1 MGAAKVVEGTL
12 AGTGLKVGIVASRF
26 NELVVDRLIQGA
38 LDGLRRCAIEEGDV
52 TVIRAPGAFEI
63 PQVARAAVAT
73 GAFDAVICLGAVIR
87 GGTPHFEYVC
97 SSVTSG
103 VAQLAKDAEIPVIFG
118 VLTTDNVEQALDRA
132 GVKAG
137 NKGTDAAM
145 AAVEMAT
152 LMAKVRQLAG
162 GKRTK

>member
-1 MGAAKVVEGTL
+1 MGVKVVEGTL
-12 AGTGLKVGIVASRF
+12 QGAGLRIGIVASRF
-26 NELVVDRLIQGA
+26 NELVVERLIAGA
-38 LDGLRRCAIEEGDV
+38 LDGLRRLGVAEDDV
-52 TVIRAPGAFEI
+52 TLLRTPGAFEI
-63 PQVARAAVAT
+63 PQVARLAAT
-73 GAFDAVICLGAVIR
+73 GGAFDAVVCLGAVIK

-97 SSVTSG
+97 SGVTSG
-103 VAQLAKDAEIPVIFG
+103 LTSVAKDSDVPVIFG
-118 VLTTDNVEQALDRA
+118 VLTCDTVEQALDRA

-152 LMAKVRQLAG
+152 LIQKVRQLAG

>member
-1 MGAAKVVEGTL
+1 MGAKVVEGTL
-12 AGTGLKVGIVASRF
+12 AGAGLRVAIVASRF
-26 NELVVDRLIQGA
+26 NELIVDRLVAGA
-38 LDGLRRCAIEEGDV
+38 LDGLRRTGVDENEV
-52 TVIRAPGAFEI
+52 TILRTPGAFEI
-63 PQVARAAVAT
+63 PQIARLAAT
-73 GAFDAVICLGAVIR
+73 SGTYDAVVCLGAVIK

-97 SSVTSG
+97 SGVTSG
-103 VAQLAKDAEIPVIFG
+103 LAAVAKDSEVPVIFG
-118 VLTTDNVEQALDRA
+118 VLTCDTVEQALDRA

-152 LMAKVRQLAG
+152 LIQKLK

>member
-1 MGAAKVVEGTL
+1 MAAKVVEGTL
-12 AGTGLKVGIVASRF
+12 AGAGLRVGIVASRF

-38 LDGLRRCAIEEGDV
+38 LDGLRRLGVDENEV
-52 TVIRAPGAFEI
+52 VVLRTPGAFEI
-63 PQVARAAVAT
+63 PQVARLAAQG
-73 GAFDAVICLGAVIR
+73 GAFDAVICLGAVIK

-97 SSVTSG
+97 SGVTSG
-103 VAQLAKDAEIPVIFG
+103 LAAVAKDSDVPVIFG
-118 VLTTDNVEQALDRA
+118 VLTCDTVEQALDRA

-152 LMAKVRQLAG
+152 LIQKVRQLAG

>member
-1 MGAAKVVEGTL
+1 MGVKLIEGTL
-12 AGTGLKVGIVASRF
+12 AGAGLRVAIVASRF
-26 NELVVDRLIQGA
+26 NELVVERLISGA
-38 LDGLRRCAIEEGDV
+38 VEGLRRVGVEEDAV
-52 TVIRAPGAFEI
+52 TLIRTPGAFEI
-63 PQVARAAVAT
+63 TQVARLAAAS
-73 GAFDAVICLGAVIR
+73 GSYDAIICLGAVIK

-103 VAQLAKDAEIPVIFG
+103 LTSVAKDSDVPVIFG
-118 VLTTDNVEQALDRA
+118 VLTCDTVEQALDRA

-145 AAVEMAT
+145 TAVEMAT
-152 LMAKVRQLAG
+152 LIQKMK

>member
-1 MGAAKVVEGTL
+1 LDE
-12 AGTGLKVGIVASRF
+12 
-26 NELVVDRLIQGA
+26 NEVTI
-38 LDGLRRCAIEEGDV
+38 LR
-52 TVIRAPGAFEI
+52 TPGAFEI
-63 PQVARAAVAT
+63 PQIARMAAT
-73 GAFDAVICLGAVIR
+73 SGSYDAVVCLGAVIK

-97 SSVTSG
+97 SGVTSG
-103 VAQLAKDAEIPVIFG
+103 LTAVAKDSEVPVIFG
-118 VLTTDNVEQALDRA
+118 VLTCDTVEQALDRA

-152 LMAKVRQLAG
+152 LIQKLK

>member
-1 MGAAKVVEGTL
+1 MGVKVIEGTL
-12 AGTGLKVGIVASRF
+12 AGAGLRVAIVASRF
-26 NELVVDRLIQGA
+26 NELVVERLVAGA
-38 LDGLRRCAIEEGDV
+38 QDGLRRLGVDEADV
-52 TVIRAPGAFEI
+52 TIVRTPGAFEI
-63 PQVARAAVAT
+63 PQVARIAAQ
-73 GAFDAVICLGAVIR
+73 GGQYDAVVCLGAVIK

-97 SSVTSG
+97 SGVTS
-103 VAQLAKDAEIPVIFG
+103 ALASLAKDSDVPVIFG
-118 VLTTDNVEQALDRA
+118 VLTCDNVEQALDRA

-152 LMAKVRQLAG
+152 LIQKLK